1 MIPPTNAVHL
11 PCPCCQGR
19 RYFVVPRWHTDNLRG
34 AGVIEPMTIAALRA
48 AGGFLSGEERVSIPL
63 LLRVC
68 AQCGAAQPF
77 ADPAAVHVL
86 TQLQPPAAFY
96 VDANN
101 DTGTYR

>member
-1 MIPPTNAVHL
+1 
-11 PCPCCQGR
+11 
-19 RYFVVPRWHTDNLRG
+19 
-34 AGVIEPMTIAALRA
+34 MTIAAIK
-48 AGGFLSGEERVSIPL
+48 GDSSWWIGERVSIPL

-101 DTGTYR
+101 DAGADR

>member
-1 MIPPTNAVHL
+1 M
-11 PCPCCQGR
+11 
-19 RYFVVPRWHTDNLRG
+19 
-34 AGVIEPMTIAALRA
+34 
-48 AGGFLSGEERVSIPL
+48 SIPL

-101 DTGTYR
+101 DAGADR